1 MIWIALGLAAAG
13 LFLTAFFSGSE
24 TGFYRA
30 TRTRL
35 VLDALGGD
43 LIARGLVW
51 LANHSSLFVA
61 TMLVGNNLANYLI
74 SWAIV
79 MGTQAIVTGHGHAA
93 ELIAPLALAPFVFVY
108 GELLPKNLFLHAPNR
123 LLRRG
128 GPLFLLFVPL
138 FLPVSVLLWGLNRI
152 LARFVAE
159 PPEQVRLT
167 LARRELRQVLEEGHE
182 AGILHPS
189 QVELARGIFAV
200 ANHPVIRYATPL
212 GEIARARLDMTKDE
226 VCRLAR
232 RLQIPDVPVE
242 DTGPEPRL
250 IGLVRVIE
258 LGLDPSDRLG
268 PVRPLL
274 TIPQTDSYI
283 EALMR
288 MHAAQESLAQV
299 VNTEG
304 QPLGILTARQL
315 RERLFRGGR

>member
-1 MIWIALGLAAAG
+1 VIWIALGLIAVG
-13 LFLTAFFSGSE
+13 LFLSAFFSGSE

-43 LIARGLVW
+43 LIAKGLVW
-51 LANHSSLFVA
+51 LANHPSMFVA
-61 TMLVGNNLANYLI
+61 TTLVGNNLANYLTTL
-74 SWAIV
+74 AIV
-79 MGTQAIVTGHGHAA
+79 MGTQAVLTGHGHVA
-93 ELIAPLALAPFVFVY
+93 ELVAPLALAPLVFVY

-167 LARRELRQVLEEGHE
+167 LARRELQGVLEEGHE

-189 QVELARGIFAV
+189 QVALARGIFAV
-200 ANHPVIRYATPL
+200 ANDPVTRYATPL
-212 GEIARARLDMTKDE
+212 SQVPRARSDMTKDE

-232 RLQIPDVPVE
+232 RLQVPDVPLE
-242 DTGPEPRL
+242 DAGTQPRL
-250 IGLVRVIE
+250 IGYVRVIDLE
-258 LGLDPSDRLG
+258 LAASDRLG

-274 TIPQTDSYI
+274 EIPHTDSHVD
-283 EALMR
+283 ALMR
-288 MHAAQESLAQV
+288 MHHAQESLAQV
-299 VNTEG
+299 VDAEG
-304 QPLGILTARQL
+304 QPLGILTARRL
-315 RERLFRGGR
+315 RERLFRVGG